1 MLLQLPDI
9 LGAADLADIRRL
21 LADAP
26 WTDGQSSAGDQARRA
41 KNNQQLPRDC
51 DAARQIQ
58 SRVLGALD
66 KSALFFSAALPSK
79 VYTPHVNRYGGD
91 SNFYGEH
98 VDGAIRFAPHTGQ
111 KVRTDLSA
119 TVFLSD
125 PGDYDGGELV
135 IGQGPSAQRA
145 KMPAGHMVLYPGSS
159 VHQVLPVT
167 RGVRLASFFWVE
179 SMVRNSER
187 RQILF
192 DMDMHLMHLRNT
204 VGETDPAIV
213 GLTGT
218 YHNLLRQWADT

>member
-1 MLLQLPDI
+1 MLLHLPD
-9 LGAADLADIRRL
+9 LLDAADLAEIRQL
-21 LADAP
+21 LAHAP
-26 WTDGQSSAGDQARRA
+26 WADGQKSAGRQARQV

-51 DAARQIQ
+51 EAALKIQ
-58 SRVLGALD
+58 SKVLGALD
-66 KSALFFSAALPSK
+66 KSALFFSAALPGK
-79 VYTPHVNRYGGD
+79 IYTPHVNRYGGD

-98 VDGAIRFAPHTGQ
+98 VDGAVRFAPHTGL

-125 PGDYDGGELV
+125 PGEYEGGELV
-135 IGQGPSAQRA
+135 IGSGLSAQRV
-145 KMPAGHMVLYPGSS
+145 KLPAGHMALYPGTS

-167 RGVRLASFFWVE
+167 KGARCASFFWVE
-179 SMVRNSER
+179 SMVRSNEQ

-192 DMDMHLMHLRNT
+192 DMDMHLMRLRST
-204 VGETDPAIV
+204 VGETDPAII